1 LDSGGC
7 GKGDSFDSSDWL
19 ECKYDKGCT
28 KVMNQCGGFETGGVW
43 TKVSDLA
50 AGKKGAC
57 PPGTGRAGDE
67 LACSTANAPGGK
79 GLSGVIVAAL
89 VIGAVVVVGA
99 LVYVSNRSPPKQ
111 EEQDMQYQLEKR

>member
-1 LDSGGC
+1 MRDQGTCCIDGVATGPSGKSRIC
-7 GKGDSFDSSDWL
+7 RRI
-19 ECKYDKGCT
+19 
-28 KVMNQCGGFETGGVW
+28 
-43 TKVSDLA
+43 
-50 AGKKGAC
+50 C

-99 LVYVSNRSPPKQ
+99 LVYVSYRSPPKQ